1 MSVKTFKITPINQV
15 PLLEPVV
22 WISEEYGEVWVN
34 MTYNDPRRVQGQD
47 DYFFKFNRIN
57 SKDKLIKWL
66 FHLSEKDWFSSFH
79 LQCLLEC
86 WDKQRALSMKKIE
99 HRSQGRDFFEMTR
112 SDFFTE
118 TASTP
123 NDWLRELRQE
133 LDLTM
138 SQIGELVGVNRVQVW
153 KWETGRVTPP
163 KSALISALFLKIIRS
178 IGERDL
184 RLATYPTIRRV
195 KLLAANKDLLQ
206 GNKEFL
212 QLQKELRKKEI
223 A

>member
-1 MSVKTFKITPINQV
+1 MYYRQQTPNFV
-15 PLLEPVV
+15 PP
-22 WISEEYGEVWVN
+22 
-34 MTYNDPRRVQGQD
+34 T
-47 DYFFKFNRIN
+47 
-57 SKDKLIKWL
+57 
-66 FHLSEKDWFSSFH
+66 H
-79 LQCLLEC
+79 LQPGVV
-86 WDKQRALSMKKIE
+86 MKHFE
-99 HRSQGRDFFEMTR
+99 NRSQARDFFEMTR

-138 SQIGELVGVNRVQVW
+138 SQIGELVGVNRIQVW

-163 KSALISALFLKIIRS
+163 KSALISVLFLKIIRS

-206 GNKEFL
+206 GNEGFL

>member
-1 MSVKTFKITPINQV
+1 
-15 PLLEPVV
+15 
-22 WISEEYGEVWVN
+22 
-34 MTYNDPRRVQGQD
+34 
-47 DYFFKFNRIN
+47 
-57 SKDKLIKWL
+57 
-66 FHLSEKDWFSSFH
+66 
-79 LQCLLEC
+79 
-86 WDKQRALSMKKIE
+86 
-99 HRSQGRDFFEMTR
+99 MTR

-206 GNKEFL
+206 CNEGFL

>member
-1 MSVKTFKITPINQV
+1 MKNFK
-15 PLLEPVV
+15 
-22 WISEEYGEVWVN
+22 
-34 MTYNDPRRVQGQD
+34 
-47 DYFFKFNRIN
+47 
-57 SKDKLIKWL
+57 
-66 FHLSEKDWFSSFH
+66 
-79 LQCLLEC
+79 
-86 WDKQRALSMKKIE
+86 
-99 HRSQGRDFFEMTR
+99 HRSEGRDFFEMTR
-112 SDFFTE
+112 ADFFTE
-118 TASTP
+118 ESNTS
-123 NDWLRELRQE
+123 NKWLKEFRQE
-133 LDLTM
+133 LDLTL
-138 SQIGELVGVNRVQVW
+138 SQLGELVGVNKIQVW

-206 GNKEFL
+206 GNEEFL

>member
-1 MSVKTFKITPINQV
+1 
-15 PLLEPVV
+15 
-22 WISEEYGEVWVN
+22 
-34 MTYNDPRRVQGQD
+34 
-47 DYFFKFNRIN
+47 
-57 SKDKLIKWL
+57 
-66 FHLSEKDWFSSFH
+66 
-79 LQCLLEC
+79 
-86 WDKQRALSMKKIE
+86 MKNFE
-99 HRSQGRDFFEMTR
+99 HRSEGGNFFEMTR
-112 SDFFTE
+112 ADFFTE
-118 TASTP
+118 ESNTS
-123 NDWLRELRQE
+123 NKWLREFRQE
-133 LDLTM
+133 LDLTL
-138 SQIGELVGVNRVQVW
+138 SQLGELVGVNKMQVW

-206 GNKEFL
+206 GNEGFL

>member
-1 MSVKTFKITPINQV
+1 
-15 PLLEPVV
+15 
-22 WISEEYGEVWVN
+22 
-34 MTYNDPRRVQGQD
+34 
-47 DYFFKFNRIN
+47 
-57 SKDKLIKWL
+57 
-66 FHLSEKDWFSSFH
+66 
-79 LQCLLEC
+79 
-86 WDKQRALSMKKIE
+86 
-99 HRSQGRDFFEMTR
+99 MTR

-184 RLATYPTIRRV
+184 RLATY
-195 KLLAANKDLLQ
+195 KDLLQ
-206 GNKEFL
+206 GNEGFL

>member
-1 MSVKTFKITPINQV
+1 
-15 PLLEPVV
+15 
-22 WISEEYGEVWVN
+22 
-34 MTYNDPRRVQGQD
+34 
-47 DYFFKFNRIN
+47 
-57 SKDKLIKWL
+57 
-66 FHLSEKDWFSSFH
+66 
-79 LQCLLEC
+79 
-86 WDKQRALSMKKIE
+86 MKKIE

-184 RLATYPTIRRV
+184 RLAIYELFAESNCWQRTRTCSKAMKDSFSFKRNSEGR
-195 KLLAANKDLLQ
+195 KLP
-206 GNKEFL
+206 E
-212 QLQKELRKKEI
+212 RKSRSI
-223 A
+223 C

>member
-1 MSVKTFKITPINQV
+1 
-15 PLLEPVV
+15 
-22 WISEEYGEVWVN
+22 
-34 MTYNDPRRVQGQD
+34 
-47 DYFFKFNRIN
+47 
-57 SKDKLIKWL
+57 
-66 FHLSEKDWFSSFH
+66 
-79 LQCLLEC
+79 
-86 WDKQRALSMKKIE
+86 MKKIE

-178 IGERDL
+178 TGERDL

-195 KLLAANKDLLQ
+195 KLLAAKAMKNSFSFKK
-206 GNKEFL
+206 NSER
-212 QLQKELRKKEI
+212 RKLPERKSRSI
-223 A
+223 C

>member
-1 MSVKTFKITPINQV
+1 MGTECTTDSRHPIFCPPPTFNQ
-15 PLLEPVV
+15 
-22 WISEEYGEVWVN
+22 
-34 MTYNDPRRVQGQD
+34 
-47 DYFFKFNRIN
+47 
-57 SKDKLIKWL
+57 
-66 FHLSEKDWFSSFH
+66 
-79 LQCLLEC
+79 
-86 WDKQRALSMKKIE
+86 ALSMKKIE

-178 IGERDL
+178 IYWQRTRTCSKAMKNSFSFKKNSEKRNLPERKS
-184 RLATYPTIRRV
+184 RSIC
-195 KLLAANKDLLQ
+195 
-206 GNKEFL
+206 
-212 QLQKELRKKEI
+212 
-223 A
+223 

>member
-1 MSVKTFKITPINQV
+1 
-15 PLLEPVV
+15 
-22 WISEEYGEVWVN
+22 
-34 MTYNDPRRVQGQD
+34 
-47 DYFFKFNRIN
+47 
-57 SKDKLIKWL
+57 
-66 FHLSEKDWFSSFH
+66 
-79 LQCLLEC
+79 
-86 WDKQRALSMKKIE
+86 
-99 HRSQGRDFFEMTR
+99 MTR

-178 IGERDL
+178 IDEHDL
-184 RLATYPTIRRV
+184 RLRTCSHSQSQTAGSEKGHAPPEYSENLPEV
-195 KLLAANKDLLQ
+195 SK
-206 GNKEFL
+206 
-212 QLQKELRKKEI
+212 
-223 A
+223 